1 MQYEIAMN
9 SSVVSR
15 PHTAED
21 ALAALESL
29 ANPSRA
35 AHSAR
40 FFKTGP
46 GEYGEGDIFW
56 GITVPRTREV
66 ARAFRDL
73 PHDDIAELLSH
84 PVHEVRVCGVVILT
98 EQFKRL
104 KATPDRLAAF
114 DFYVRAVRAG
124 QVNNWD
130 LIDIS
135 APTFGTLLVDQ
146 GRTASS
152 NASGERMLRKLAVA
166 ESMWERRLAV
176 LLTFAFIRAGQ
187 FELTLMLADMLL
199 DDKQDLMHK
208 AVGWML
214 REVGKR
220 DPGVLRSF
228 LDEHVHEMPRTAL
241 RYAIEKFPESERKAW
256 LLR

>member
-1 MQYEIAMN
+1 MNTQYYEATD
-9 SSVVSR
+9 V
-15 PHTAED
+15 
-21 ALAALESL
+21 LAALEAL
-29 ANPSRA
+29 AAPSRA
-35 AHSAR
+35 LHSAR

-56 GITVPRTREV
+56 GITVPRTRTV
-66 ARAFRDL
+66 AREFRDL
-73 PHDDIAELLSH
+73 PQAEIGVLLTH
-84 PVHEVRVCGVVILT
+84 PVHEVRVCAVVIAT

-114 DFYVRAVRAG
+114 DFYVAAVRAG

-146 GRTASS
+146 GRMASS
-152 NASGERMLRKLAVA
+152 NATGERLLRKLAVA

-199 DDKQDLMHK
+199 DDREDLMHK

-220 DPGVLRSF
+220 DPQILRAF
-228 LDEHVHEMPRTAL
+228 LADHIREMPRTAL
-241 RYAIEKFPESERKAW
+241 RYAIEKFPEVERKQW
-256 LLR
+256 LLK